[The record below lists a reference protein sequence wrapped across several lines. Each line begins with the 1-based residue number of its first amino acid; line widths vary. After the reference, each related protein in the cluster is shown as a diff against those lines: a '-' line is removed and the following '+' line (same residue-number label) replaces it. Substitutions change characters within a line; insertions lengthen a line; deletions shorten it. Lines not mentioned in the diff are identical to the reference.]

1 MTSGEPH
8 VSSRPA
14 PALLIGAATQA
25 GLAYL
30 SFRHPKYFWA
40 LMTVGLS
47 ASGAP
52 AWRRLRARPQPAPLR
67 WLGLG
72 VLAGSAG
79 YGITAAGAALS
90 ARLPLGRR
98 SLRRLREC
106 SASVP
111 RPVAAV
117 LVIPA
122 AVGEELFWR
131 ESVLGSRI
139 ANMENSQLRQLLGP
153 TLAYVAVQAWSFQ
166 PLPPLGALLLGWGA
180 GWIRLR
186 SRSIWPAVAA
196 HLVYSELCLV
206 APGLPQ
212 PQAEHSG

>member
-1 MTSGEPH
+1 MTSSELLA
-8 VSSRPA
+8 SSPPA
-14 PALLIGAATQA
+14 PPLLFGAATQA

-47 ASGAP
+47 ASGVP
-52 AWRRLRARPQPAPLR
+52 AWRRLRTRPQPASIR

-72 VLAGSAG
+72 LLAGAAG
-79 YGITAAGAALS
+79 YGITSVGATVA

-106 SASVP
+106 SESVP

-131 ESVLGSRI
+131 ESVLGNRI
-139 ANMENSQLRQLLGP
+139 GTTANSQLRQLRNS
-153 TLAYVAVQAWSFQ
+153 TLAYAAVQAGSFQ
-166 PLPPLGALLLGWGA
+166 PLPPIGALLLGWGA

-186 SRSIWPAVAA
+186 SGSIWPAVAA

-212 PQAEHSG
+212 PQAKHPG